1 MRQIE
6 NSTIVNLNP
15 SILVTV
21 NYEWTI
27 LTTEWQGSSYWIS
40 KKNTKGSAVT
50 TITLKGKCMII
61 NRLKVGGWKKIYCVH
76 S

>member
-1 MRQIE
+1 M
-6 NSTIVNLNP
+6 NGLYSPLNGRDLHIIQYY
-15 SILVTV
+15 S
-21 NYEWTI
+21 
-27 LTTEWQGSSYWIS
+27 S